1 MNSLKK
7 IIALI
12 LVCSVF
18 VTCEKDD
25 ICSAE
30 TSTTPKLILRF
41 YDISDQEETKTVPN
55 LLVYGLNNL
64 NEIVLFDH
72 IGLSTSNLDSIA
84 IPLRTDDN
92 LTRFVVHRDFEND
105 DFNTGNFD
113 VISANYERE
122 DVYVSRACGY
132 KTIYNNL
139 TLNLE
144 IDSDNWIINSEILNT
159 TVENETTAH
168 VKIFH

>member
-1 MNSLKK
+1 MNKNR
-7 IIALI
+7 LI
-12 LVCSVF
+12 LILISIISF
-18 VTCEKDD
+18 ACEKDD
-25 ICSAE
+25 ICAAE
-30 TSTTPKLILRF
+30 TATTPKLILRF
-41 YDISDQEETKTVPN
+41 YDISDQEETKAVPN

-64 NEIVLFDH
+64 NEIVFFDH
-72 IGLSTSNLDSIA
+72 IGLTTSNTDSIA

-92 LTRFVVHRDFEND
+92 LTRFVLHRDFEGG
-105 DFNTGNFD
+105 DFETGNID
-113 VISANYERE
+113 VVSANYDRE

-144 IDSDNWIINSEILNT
+144 TDPDNWVINSEILNT
-159 TVENETTAH
+159 TIENEITAH

>member
-1 MNSLKK
+1 MKK
-7 IIALI
+7 IFPLI
-12 LVCSVF
+12 LILFAF
-18 VTCEKDD
+18 VSCEKDD

-41 YDISDQEETKTVPN
+41 YDISEQEETKAVPN
-55 LLVYGLNNL
+55 LLVYGLNDI

-72 IGLSTSNLDSIA
+72 IGLSASNTDSIA
-84 IPLRTDDN
+84 IPLRNDVN
-92 LTRFVVHRDFEND
+92 LTRFVVHQDFEND
-105 DFNTGNFD
+105 DFETGNLD
-113 VISANYERE
+113 IITVNYEKE

-132 KTIYNNL
+132 KSIFNNL
-139 TLNLE
+139 ALNLE
-144 IDSDNWIINSEILNT
+144 PDADNWVINSEIINT

>member
-1 MNSLKK
+1 MKK
-7 IIALI
+7 IIALF

-18 VTCEKDD
+18 MTCEKDD

-30 TSTTPKLILRF
+30 TATTPKLILRF
-41 YDISDQEETKTVPN
+41 YDISDQEETKAVPN
-55 LLVYGLNNL
+55 LLVYGLNNF

-72 IGLSTSNLDSIA
+72 IGLAAANTDSIA

-92 LTRFVVHRDFEND
+92 LTRFVLHRDFEGD
-105 DFNTGNFD
+105 DFETGNID
-113 VISANYERE
+113 VITANYERE
-122 DVYVSRACGY
+122 EVYVSRACGF

-144 IDSDNWIINSEILNT
+144 TDTDNWVINSEILNT
-159 TVENETTAH
+159 TVENEITAH